1 MHSAMSGDLRQ
12 FVVVSAEGKRKVI
25 RIQPTKT
32 RFVDIHH
39 LDWDLMWSIQFPEV
53 ITSMNGVTMM
63 WQKICPRWTR
73 TGDNAW
79 AYEWQTTPEYIE
91 EQLAYRQTDP
101 SGKVI
106 RHNFITG
113 LVLRAALS
121 GLEDSVELTLTLA
134 NYSSAKFYDV
144 ASDGGCLQAKS
155 SDFIDQDEVRRSY
168 IVVKGKPENMGDLH
182 RTVDIRT
189 AYHADLRDYE
199 KEWVNRTAW
208 FWGRSN
214 TAIDRPAILGAVS
227 HDRSRAI
234 ALGYEC
240 ATSALQ
246 NADGHHCLHSRP
258 HFGDIEP
265 GQSVTRHGCIL
276 FGSDFP
282 ALAKRLGDQLN
293 RLETSAL
300 GQH

>member
-1 MHSAMSGDLRQ
+1 MIL
-12 FVVVSAEGKRKVI
+12 V
-25 RIQPTKT
+25 QPAKT

-39 LDWDLMWSIQFPEV
+39 LDWDLKWSIQFPEV

-63 WQKICPRWTR
+63 WQKICPQWTR

-79 AYEWQTTPEYIE
+79 AYEWQTTPEYIK
-91 EQLAYRQTDP
+91 EQLAYRQKDP
-101 SGKVI
+101 SGRVI

-121 GLEDSVELTLTLA
+121 GLEDSVELTLTLT
-134 NYSSAKFYDV
+134 NQSSARFYDV
-144 ASDGGCLQAKS
+144 VSDGGCLQAKS
-155 SDFIDQDEVRRSY
+155 SDFLDQDEVKRSC
-168 IVVKGKPENMGDLH
+168 ILVNGKPESMGDLH
-182 RTVDIRT
+182 RTIEIRT
-189 AYHADLRDYE
+189 AYHADLMDYE
-199 KEWVNRTAW
+199 KEWVNRSAW

-227 HDRSRAI
+227 HDRSKAV

-258 HFGDIEP
+258 LFGDIAP
-265 GQSVTRHGCIL
+265 GQSVTRKGCIL
-276 FGSDFP
+276 FGSEFP
-282 ALAKRLGDQLN
+282 ALAKRLGEQLN
-293 RLETSAL
+293 RSDTSNL
-300 GQH
+300 NNSIKR

>member
-1 MHSAMSGDLRQ
+1 M
-12 FVVVSAEGKRKVI
+12 
-25 RIQPTKT
+25 IQVLPTET

-39 LDWDLMWSIQFPEV
+39 LDWDLKWSIQFPEV

-63 WQKICPRWTR
+63 WQKICPQWTR
-73 TGDNAW
+73 TGDNTW
-79 AYEWQTTPEYIE
+79 EYEWQTTPEYIK

-101 SGKVI
+101 SGNVI

-113 LVLRAALS
+113 LSLRAALS
-121 GLEDSVELTLTLA
+121 GLEDSVELTLTLT
-134 NYSSAKFYDV
+134 NQSSAVFYDV

-168 IVVKGKPENMGDLH
+168 ILVNGKPESMGDLH
-182 RTVDIRT
+182 RTLDIRT
-189 AYHADLRDYE
+189 AYHAELADYE
-199 KEWVNRTAW
+199 KEWVNRSAW

-214 TAIDRPAILGAVS
+214 AAIDRPAILGAVS

-258 HFGDIEP
+258 HFGDLAP
-265 GQSVTRHGCIL
+265 GQTVTRKGGIL
-276 FGSDFP
+276 FGSEFP
-282 ALAKRLGDQLN
+282 SLAKRLGKQLT
-293 RLETSAL
+293 RPDTSSL
-300 GQH
+300 NDSKIS

>member
-1 MHSAMSGDLRQ
+1 MILLH
-12 FVVVSAEGKRKVI
+12 
-25 RIQPTKT
+25 PTET

-39 LDWDLMWSIQFPEV
+39 LDWDLKWSLQFPEV

-63 WQKICPRWTR
+63 WQKIRPRWSR

-79 AYEWQTTPEYIE
+79 TYEWETTPEYIK

-101 SGKVI
+101 SGNVI
-106 RHNFITG
+106 RHNFVTG
-113 LVLRAALS
+113 LVLRAALA
-121 GLEDSVELTLTLA
+121 GLEDSVALSLTLT
-134 NYSSAKFYDV
+134 NQSSAKFYDV

-168 IVVKGKPENMGDLH
+168 ILVRGKPENMGDLH

-189 AYHADLRDYE
+189 AYHADLKDYK

-214 TAIDRPAILGAVS
+214 TAIDQPAILGAVS
-227 HDRSRAI
+227 HDGSRAT

-265 GQSVTRHGCIL
+265 GQSVTRRGYIL
-276 FGSDFP
+276 FGNEFP
-282 ALAKRLGDQLN
+282 ALAKRLGDKLN
-293 RLETSAL
+293 RFDTTASV
-300 GQH
+300 QS

>member
-1 MHSAMSGDLRQ
+1 M
-12 FVVVSAEGKRKVI
+12 
-25 RIQPTKT
+25 IQVLPTET

-39 LDWDLMWSIQFPEV
+39 PDWDMKWSIQFPEV

-63 WQKICPRWTR
+63 WQKIRPRWTR

-79 AYEWQTTPEYIE
+79 EYEWETTPEYIK
-91 EQLAYRQTDP
+91 EQLAYRQNDP
-101 SGKVI
+101 SGNVI

-113 LVLRAALS
+113 LSLRAALS
-121 GLEDSVELTLTLA
+121 GREDSVELTLTLT
-134 NYSSAKFYDV
+134 NQSSAKFYDV

-155 SDFIDQDEVRRSY
+155 SDFIDQDEVKRSY
-168 IVVKGKPENMGDLH
+168 IMVNGKPESMGDLH

-189 AYHADLRDYE
+189 AYHADLMDYE

-214 TAIDRPAILGAVS
+214 TAIDRPAILGGVS

-265 GQSVTRHGCIL
+265 GQSVTRKGCIL
-276 FGSDFP
+276 FGSEFP
-282 ALAKRLGDQLN
+282 SLAKRLGKQLT
-293 RLETSAL
+293 RPDTSSL
-300 GQH
+300 NDSKIS